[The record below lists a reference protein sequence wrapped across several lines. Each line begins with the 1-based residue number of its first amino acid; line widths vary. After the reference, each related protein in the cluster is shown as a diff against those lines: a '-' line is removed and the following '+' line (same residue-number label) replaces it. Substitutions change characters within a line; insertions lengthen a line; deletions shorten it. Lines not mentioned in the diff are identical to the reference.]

1 MLVCI
6 KLGLVSNGDPLRLVS
21 IQDLRFSEEE
31 EVMKK
36 GIGRDFEGW
45 IGFGSVEQEKGQA
58 VQEKQVWTIEMNL
71 FC

>member
-6 KLGLVSNGDPLRLVS
+6 KLRLVGSGDPLCLVS
-21 IQDLRFSEEE
+21 IQDLRFSEEA

-45 IGFGSVEQEKGQA
+45 IEFGSMEQEKGQA
-58 VQEKQVWTIEMNL
+58 VQEKQL
-71 FC
+71 KCGQLK